1 MIPAMTTALPATHRQ
16 QSLIDHVTRYR
27 MTVVPVI
34 ERLTGFRGLSRRVL
48 REELQ
53 QLCCS
58 GTLGAAPLYRDRHY
72 YYLAGAG
79 HHAGTGPNDAA
90 SRHFGPLSEVAKIRN
105 YAMLSFC
112 CLSQQR
118 RQRLTA
124 EDIERFVPDLYRI
137 GMPSSYYVEAD
148 GPQSRLGFLRV
159 DTGGHSRWD
168 RILAKAREDIR
179 THSLFQSI
187 REFVARGLFE
197 VSIVTALPQ
206 KATRLQ
212 QAIEEWPAEQQSLIR
227 VVACPELIN
236 LIAPPPGTARNKS

>member
-1 MIPAMTTALPATHRQ
+1 
-16 QSLIDHVTRYR
+16 
-27 MTVVPVI
+27 MTVISVI
-34 ERLTGFRGLSRRVL
+34 EQLTGFRELSRRVL

-53 QLCCS
+53 QLCRS
-58 GTLGAAPLYRDRHY
+58 GILGAAPLYRNVRY
-72 YYLAGAG
+72 YYLHGAG
-79 HHAGTGPNDAA
+79 HQAGDGTDGTA
-90 SRHFGPLSEVAKIRN
+90 SRHVGPLSEVAKIRN
-105 YAMLSFC
+105 FAMLSFC
-112 CLSQQR
+112 CLSEQR

-124 EDIERFVPDLYRI
+124 EDIQRYVPDLYRI

-187 REFVARGLFE
+187 SEFVDRGLFE

-206 KATRLQ
+206 KAARLR
-212 QAIEEWPAEQQSLIR
+212 QAIDEWPAKQQSLIR
-227 VVACPELIN
+227 VAACPELIN
-236 LIAPPPGTARNKS
+236 LIAPPPCSARNNLQR

>member
-1 MIPAMTTALPATHRQ
+1 MTSALQTTHTQR
-16 QSLIDHVTRYR
+16 SLIDHVTRYR
-27 MTVVPVI
+27 MTVIPAI
-34 ERLTGFRGLSRRVL
+34 EQLTGFRGLSRHVL

-58 GTLGAAPLYRDRHY
+58 KILGSASLFRDRHY
-72 YYLAGAG
+72 YYLANAG
-79 HHAGTGPNDAA
+79 HEAGTGTDNTA

-118 RQRLTA
+118 RQRLTV
-124 EDIERFVPDLYRI
+124 EDIQRFVPDLYRI

-148 GPQSRLGFLRV
+148 GPHSRLGFLRV

-179 THSLFQSI
+179 THSLFESI
-187 REFVARGLFE
+187 SEFVDRGLFE

-206 KATRLQ
+206 KAARLQ
-212 QAIEEWPAEQQSLIR
+212 QAIEDWPVEQRSLIR
-227 VVACPELIN
+227 VAACPELIN
-236 LIAPPPGTARNKS
+236 LIAPPPRTARNNH